1 MREEKMDE
9 VEPRIKD
16 ALLKAAPE
24 GRITCPAARELADAL
39 GVSPRVI
46 GAACNQLR
54 IKIKG
59 CALGCF

>member
-1 MREEKMDE
+1 MASEKGKEID
-9 VEPRIKD
+9 PRVKD

-24 GRITCPAARELADAL
+24 GKITCPAARKLANTL

-46 GAACNQLR
+46 GDACNQLD
-54 IKIKG
+54 IKIHS